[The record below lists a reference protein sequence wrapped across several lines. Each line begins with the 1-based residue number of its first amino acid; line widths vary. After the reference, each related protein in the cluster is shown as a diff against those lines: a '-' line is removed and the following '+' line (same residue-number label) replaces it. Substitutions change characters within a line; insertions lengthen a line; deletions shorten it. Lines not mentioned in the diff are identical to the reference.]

1 MEKLEASTA
10 MLTIL
15 THSQFTLPDEAADT
29 YWMLQRWPLVLQD
42 ELEAAAERIRGYRG
56 DFQQELMQ
64 DQQQLQA
71 DLQELQ
77 VTWQFCYMPAV
88 LCCTCTVAPAVC
100 NLLLHMAH
108 HQSQFMSTSEPG
120 RSAHAACIQCA
131 LVQLHC

>member
-1 MEKLEASTA
+1 MQKLEGSTG

-15 THSQFTLPDEAADT
+15 TRSQFTLPDEAADT

-64 DQQQLQA
+64 DQQQLQT

-77 VTWQFCYMPAV
+77 VTGWTHCHHV
-88 LCCTCTVAPAVC
+88 LARWSLWCEKYISGVTV
-100 NLLLHMAH
+100 
-108 HQSQFMSTSEPG
+108 F
-120 RSAHAACIQCA
+120 R
-131 LVQLHC
+131 